1 MTKKKNQ
8 GAGKGSKPRPIAIP
22 YREYLNRF
30 DQINWNDTTQETHNV
45 EKRVKENS
53 KPSKKERS

>member
-1 MTKKKNQ
+1 MTKKTSQ
-8 GAGKGSKPRPIAIP
+8 AGKGSKPRPLAIP

-30 DQINWNDTTQETHNV
+30 DQLDWNNITQETPNA
-45 EKRVKENS
+45 KRRVKENS